1 MATQI
6 RTTWESPGFAAE
18 VRSEADT
25 SQVVVLTGE
34 IDVATAGTLREVF
47 LSPVVVGTHAVR
59 VDLTGVTFLGSVGIS
74 VLVSECKRVR
84 ASGGTFSLICSQGL
98 CRRVL
103 EISGLIE
110 YLQVEDVV

>member
-1 MATQI
+1 MAMQI
-6 RTTWESPGFAAE
+6 RKTWESPGFAAE

-34 IDVATAGTLREVF
+34 IDVATAGELREVF
-47 LSPVVVGTHAVR
+47 LSPAVVDAQVLR
-59 VDLTGVTFLGSVGIS
+59 VDLTGVTFLGSVGIG

-84 ASGGTFSLICSQGL
+84 ASGGTFSLICGHGL

-103 EISGLIE
+103 EIGGLIE
-110 YLQVEDVV
+110 YLQVEDVA